1 MCWRCSN
8 SCARSPPK
16 TGKRPDAA
24 ARRRALPPRI
34 PIDAPAQPG
43 PADRLSRPLGADL
56 AELHDIIDRHFAK
69 AIGGVHILPPY
80 PSNADGG
87 FSPLTHK
94 EIDPKYG
101 TWADVEKISAR
112 FDLCLDLTLNHISDE
127 SEEFKDF
134 LAKGYDSE
142 YADLFVHVDQL
153 GPISPDDLARIHIR
167 KEKEPF
173 REVTFADGS
182 HGRVWCTFTEHQIDL
197 NYNSPKTYAL
207 MEDYIKF
214 LAARGVKLFRLDAF
228 GYTTK
233 KIGTSCFLVEPDVY
247 DILKWV
253 DGVARENGAETLPE
267 VHDHASFQYAIALHG
282 MHPYGFALAPLLLYS
297 LLDANSVYLK
307 QWLRMCPRNQ
317 LTVLDT
323 HDGICIPDV
332 EGVLPRDKIQ
342 AVIDNVSQRSADP
355 ILRRSAA
362 NVHSVGAIYQ
372 LTCTYYDALKRNDD
386 AYIAARAIQFFAP
399 GIPQV
404 YYVGLLA
411 GSNDPN
417 RWKPPASSATSTATL
432 QRGRGRRGGEATR
445 GARLLKLMEFRS
457 SYPAFDGVF
466 HLMYSNDSSV
476 AMCWRTANS
485 AASCSSTSTSRRRR
499 LCRLRRRQVQA
510 LAEHALSRR
519 GLANGPNRSS
529 AADQPRP
536 EIALGATSCSRQAH
550 SSAARAGGG
559 CAGAGRL
566 HQPAIRAAARRV
578 RRRFPA
584 SRCGALAGRAALPC
598 IRGIGGKVRARACA
612 G

>member
-1 MCWRCSN
+1 MPLRN
-8 SCARSPPK
+8 QVQLIAY
-16 TGKRPDAA
+16 PD
-24 ARRRALPPRI
+24 RM
-34 PIDAPAQPG
+34 
-43 PADRLSRPLGADL
+43 GADL
-56 AELHDIIDRHFAK
+56 AELYDIIDRHFAK

-94 EIDPKYG
+94 EIDPRYG
-101 TWADVEKISAR
+101 SWADVERIAAR

-127 SEEFKDF
+127 SVEFRDF
-134 LAKGYDSE
+134 VARGYASE
-142 YADLFVHVDQL
+142 YADLFVHVDRL

-173 REVTFADGS
+173 RDVAFADGS

-197 NYNSPKTYAL
+197 DFNSPKTYAL
-207 MEDYIKF
+207 MEDAIRF

-233 KIGTSCFLVEPDVY
+233 RIGTSCFLVEPDVY
-247 DILKWV
+247 DILRRI
-253 DGVARENGAETLPE
+253 DGVAREHGAETLPE

-297 LLDANSVYLK
+297 LFDANSVHLK

-317 LTVLDT
+317 ITVLDT

-332 EGVLPRDKIQ
+332 EGVLPREKIQ
-342 AVIDNVSQRSADP
+342 AVIDNVSERSADP

-411 GSNDPN
+411 GGNDPE
-417 RWKPPASSATSTATL
+417 L
-432 QRGRGRRGGEATR
+432 MEATGELR
-445 GARLLKLMEFRS
+445 DINRHRYSAAEVDAAVKSPVVRRLLRLMEFRG

-466 HLMYSNDSSV
+466 HLMYSNESSV
-476 AMCWRTANS
+476 AMCWRHGELRCELFVDLNFKKSTIRYVDAKS
-485 AASCSSTSTSRRRR
+485 GRWSSM
-499 LCRLRRRQVQA
+499 
-510 LAEHALSRR
+510 
-519 GLANGPNRSS
+519 
-529 AADQPRP
+529 
-536 EIALGATSCSRQAH
+536 
-550 SSAARAGGG
+550 
-559 CAGAGRL
+559 
-566 HQPAIRAAARRV
+566 
-578 RRRFPA
+578 
-584 SRCGALAGRAALPC
+584 RC
-598 IRGIGGKVRARACA
+598 
-612 G
+612 

>member
-1 MCWRCSN
+1 MSLRNQVQLIVYPDRMGSN
-8 SCARSPPK
+8 
-16 TGKRPDAA
+16 
-24 ARRRALPPRI
+24 
-34 PIDAPAQPG
+34 
-43 PADRLSRPLGADL
+43 L
-56 AELHDIIDRHFAK
+56 AELYDIIDTHFSR
-69 AIGGVHILPPY
+69 AIGGIHILPPY

-101 TWADVEKISAR
+101 SWDDVEKIASR
-112 FDLCLDLTLNHISDE
+112 FDLCLDLTLNHISDA

-134 LAKGYDSE
+134 IAKGYASE
-142 YADLFVHVDQL
+142 HADLFVHVDQM

-173 REVTFADGS
+173 REVTFADGTT
-182 HGRVWCTFTEHQIDL
+182 GRVWCTFTEHQIDL
-197 NYNSPKTYAL
+197 DFNSPKTYAL
-207 MEDYIKF
+207 MEDTIRF

-247 DILKWV
+247 DLLKWI
-253 DGVARENGAETLPE
+253 DGVARESGAETLPE

-332 EGVLPRDKIQ
+332 EGILPKAEIQ
-342 AVIDNVSQRSADP
+342 AVVDNVSQRSADP

-411 GSNDPN
+411 GSND
-417 RWKPPASSATSTATL
+417 L
-432 QRGRGRRGGEATR
+432 ELMEATGELR
-445 GARLLKLMEFRS
+445 DINRHRYTQDEVDEAIKAPVVRRLLKLMEFRS
-457 SYPAFDGVF
+457 NYAAFDGVF

-476 AMCWRTANS
+476 AMCWRNGE
-485 AASCSSTSTSRRRR
+485 
-499 LCRLRRRQVQA
+499 LRCELFVDLNFKKATIGYVDVKSKRW
-510 LAEHALSRR
+510 LTMR
-519 GLANGPNRSS
+519 G
-529 AADQPRP
+529 
-536 EIALGATSCSRQAH
+536 
-550 SSAARAGGG
+550 
-559 CAGAGRL
+559 
-566 HQPAIRAAARRV
+566 
-578 RRRFPA
+578 
-584 SRCGALAGRAALPC
+584 
-598 IRGIGGKVRARACA
+598 
-612 G
+612 

>member
-1 MCWRCSN
+1 MPLRN
-8 SCARSPPK
+8 QIQLIAY
-16 TGKRPDAA
+16 PD
-24 ARRRALPPRI
+24 RMGNNL
-34 PIDAPAQPG
+34 
-43 PADRLSRPLGADL
+43 ADL
-56 AELHDIIDRHFAK
+56 YDIIDTHFSR

-101 TWADVEKISAR
+101 TWADVEKISSR
-112 FDLCLDLTLNHISDE
+112 FDLCLDLTLNHISDA

-134 LAKGYDSE
+134 LAKGYESE
-142 YADLFVHVDQL
+142 HADLFVHVDQL
-153 GPISPDDLARIHIR
+153 GPISHDDLARIHIR

-173 REVTFADGS
+173 REVSFADGTT
-182 HGRVWCTFTEHQIDL
+182 GRVWCTFTEHQIDL
-197 NYNSPKTYAL
+197 NYRSPKTYAL
-207 MEDYIKF
+207 MEDYISF

-233 KIGTSCFLVEPDVY
+233 EIGTSCFLVEPDVY
-247 DILKWV
+247 DLLKWV

-317 LTVLDT
+317 ITVLDT

-332 EGVLPRDKIQ
+332 EGILPKAEIQ
-342 AVIDNVSQRSADP
+342 AVVDNVSQRSADP
-355 ILRRSAA
+355 ILRRAAA

-404 YYVGLLA
+404 YYVGLLG
-411 GSNDPN
+411 GSNDPE
-417 RWKPPASSATSTATL
+417 L
-432 QRGRGRRGGEATR
+432 MEATGELR
-445 GARLLKLMEFRS
+445 DINRHRYTREEVDAAVKTPLVRRLLKLMEFRS

-476 AMCWRTANS
+476 AMCWRHGEFR
-485 AASCSSTSTSRRRR
+485 CE
-499 LCRLRRRQVQA
+499 LRVDLNFKKATVGYVDVKSKRW
-510 LAEHALSRR
+510 LSMRW
-519 GLANGPNRSS
+519 
-529 AADQPRP
+529 
-536 EIALGATSCSRQAH
+536 
-550 SSAARAGGG
+550 
-559 CAGAGRL
+559 
-566 HQPAIRAAARRV
+566 
-578 RRRFPA
+578 
-584 SRCGALAGRAALPC
+584 
-598 IRGIGGKVRARACA
+598 
-612 G
+612 